1 MASDGQTVKYA
12 RRAATG
18 QGCDVVLPII
28 CMALTKLVRLRLLDV
43 EADICASLS
52 DIQSHI
58 LARGMSGR
66 VKPGWRRSEFSASKK
81 SEEGEHHC
89 RLEHALVLLV
99 TPLVQAELV
108 EELPQQI
115 NGDWEASALDCR
127 VSRRPLDASHN
138 TWRQQCVHRWI
149 SESGFEMHVA
159 YCHVDMNCLWLNRLC
174 DVCFEA
180 AGHRVCSRHGRPSL
194 QRTELR
200 KFLFASGVRAPCCR
214 GDCHG
219 CQVGDLLH
227 RSRRGRRIAVSGACC
242 ADGASCWNACQSD
255 TEIGLGAAKPLVD
268 IP

>member
-18 QGCDVVLPII
+18 QGCEVVLPII

-66 VKPGWRRSEFSASKK
+66 VKPGWRRSEFSASKR

-115 NGDWEASALDCR
+115 NCDWEASALDCR
-127 VSRRPLDASHN
+127 SVAVLLMPRITRGGSNAFIVGSRNPASRCMLR
-138 TWRQQCVHRWI
+138 T
-149 SESGFEMHVA
+149 
-159 YCHVDMNCLWLNRLC
+159 
-174 DVCFEA
+174 A
-180 AGHRVCSRHGRPSL
+180 AM
-194 QRTELR
+194 
-200 KFLFASGVRAPCCR
+200 
-214 GDCHG
+214 
-219 CQVGDLLH
+219 
-227 RSRRGRRIAVSGACC
+227 
-242 ADGASCWNACQSD
+242 
-255 TEIGLGAAKPLVD
+255 
-268 IP
+268 